1 MISVN
6 LLLHLRHS
14 SPSVAVALNGLKVNN
29 GSFVQVI
36 ELRVMPVGF
45 RARKVLLISSSS
57 SPLIIISRV
66 AADHWDIVLDIFQW
80 QIQLEIVRLLRGP
93 LVICLVRGRWR
104 NRILRVV

>member
-14 SPSVAVALNGLKVNN
+14 STSVAVALNGLKVNN

-45 RARKVLLISSSS
+45 RARKVLLISSS
-57 SPLIIISRV
+57 PLIIISLV
-66 AADHWDIVLDIFQW
+66 TADHRDIVLDIFQW
-80 QIQLEIVRLLRGP
+80 QIQLQVVRLLRGP
-93 LVICLVRGRWR
+93 LMICLVRGRR
-104 NRILRVV
+104 GNRILRVV